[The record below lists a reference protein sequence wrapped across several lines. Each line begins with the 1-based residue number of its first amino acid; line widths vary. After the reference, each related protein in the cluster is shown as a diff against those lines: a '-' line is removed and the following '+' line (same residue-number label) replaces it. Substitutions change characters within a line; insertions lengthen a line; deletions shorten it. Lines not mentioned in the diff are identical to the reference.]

1 MSREDETKQYAR
13 RLGFTLA
20 GIVSTRDVDEIPFP
34 PGRGLRRPSEV
45 WPEARSLLV
54 LGIVVSDEAQN
65 TSVSIPGGYYPGL
78 SDGQYFNFYYEIT
91 ESRAWRLAHLL
102 SDEFGM
108 RCRPTHRVA
117 LKPAAALAGLGH
129 IGRSTL
135 LVTPDWG
142 PRVRLV
148 GLLTEDEL
156 TPDAPFERD
165 LCADE
170 PRCREKPLCIDACPY
185 RAIAPGDSHGVP
197 PGRKVKLE
205 RCVVYHV
212 NDREITKPWD
222 RFIRRASERGFMECT
237 LCNLAC
243 PYGEGIENK
252 TIPAVPGAI

>member
-1 MSREDETKQYAR
+1 MIREDIIKQHAR
-13 RLGFTLA
+13 EAGFTLA
-20 GIVSTRDVDEIPFP
+20 GIVSTRNVEEIPFP
-34 PGRGLRRPSEV
+34 PGRGLRRPLEV
-45 WPEARSLLV
+45 WPDARSLVV

-78 SDGQYFNFYYEIT
+78 PDEQYFNFYYEIT
-91 ESRAWRLAHLL
+91 ESRAWRLAHRLT
-102 SDEFGM
+102 DEFGM
-108 RCRPTHRVA
+108 RCRPTHRMP

-129 IGRSTL
+129 IGRNTL
-135 LVTPDWG
+135 LVTPSFG

-156 TPDAPFERD
+156 TPDAPFARD

-170 PRCREKPLCIDACPY
+170 PRCREKPLCIAACPY
-185 RAIAPGDSHGVP
+185 RAIAPGDSRGVP
-197 PGRKVKLE
+197 PGQKVKLE

-212 NDREITKPWD
+212 NDREIKKPWD

-243 PYGEGIENK
+243 PYGQDNEKKG
-252 TIPAVPGAI
+252 IPAVPGTI